1 MKTVEDRFLQ
11 VRVNV
16 DSDGPA
22 LHKPLLLLFA
32 LGRLLRGEARMLAF
46 SEVDSELCRL
56 FLRFFPKGSL
66 SSNTHYPFGKLEN
79 DGIWEV
85 EHSDNLKRTSVG
97 HLSKSELLSRN
108 IHGGFSLD
116 ISSELSEGKSCA
128 LSIAKKLVEKY
139 FPVEQHFSLLE
150 AVGITDSSEKK
161 EGGSV
166 DYKISSSC
174 QAAEFKTDE
183 VKMKQV
189 EIKQNGFIAYL
200 NSLHNLG
207 ASGSNSLAESQAIS
221 TYFGELYAPFPL
233 INELAEALTDGVPR
247 MVVLTGH
254 AGDGKS
260 TVALDV
266 LKKLSGFPPTAPLGK
281 PMMELEEIPTPS
293 GLVSI
298 VKDMS
303 ELSAERRQ
311 QWLHQAFSEPGN
323 WLVISNTGPLLSS
336 LIDYAKSA
344 HIDQGIES
352 AILDRLDRP
361 LDGIR
366 LDTHTLHG
374 FGKELVILNLT
385 RWNNLALVA
394 DILSRLVNHS
404 GWGKCAA
411 CSAEAACPLMLNRK
425 ALRDA
430 GPVAGERVR
439 WIYQRLGAYEQR
451 LTLRQIVAQLAIGL
465 TGGMSCDEAFQQ
477 VAASTAEGQDR
488 GSVGLEQMLFSEGFF
503 GYRGGKPW
511 SQAEGLHAVALVRRA
526 TFGAPVGVDFERRLP
541 ADAGLG
547 WADLPQSLESLANH
561 WRQRA
566 AGSDG
571 VRWRFSLRRMA
582 YLFGT
587 VVPGKEKSAAVYL
600 DAFVQSPSLR
610 ELDHWQTAGQLTLSH
625 VEKSRLRTACLRVL
639 LEVFSGFSSG
649 QFQSNHDTLYLTL
662 RRPDRAVVQPTQLV
676 IETLKFR
683 DFDLRFDSLRKLPV
697 LSLDQ
702 RQAEL
707 ALSLPLLD
715 YIRRRDA
722 GELGN
727 ALSPIHQAQLDW
739 FRAELLRVTAKARH
753 SDDEIA
759 LLRAGIDGGVHLH
772 RFILDQ
778 ERGILEQN

>member
-1 MKTVEDRFLQ
+1 MEDIFNTFLN
-11 VRVNV
+11 VRVKTHKGSYLPN
-16 DSDGPA
+16 
-22 LHKPLLLLFA
+22 KPLVLLVA
-32 LGRLLRGEARMLAF
+32 LARCQQGKNRLAPFYIYEESLALVYREFGNLNAVFPFGRLPA
-46 SEVDSELCRL
+46 
-56 FLRFFPKGSL
+56 
-66 SSNTHYPFGKLEN
+66 
-79 DGIWEV
+79 DGIWEILGDA
-85 EHSDNLKRTSVG
+85 ELHRNKSGDLIR
-97 HLSKSELLSRN
+97 SELLTKSVL
-108 IHGGFSLD
+108 GGFPAHVY
-116 ISSELSEGKSCA
+116 EA
-128 LSIAKKLVEKY
+128 LSGDRNLLINVAIKLLEKY
-139 FPVEQHFSLLE
+139 ISPEKSNATILKLGLSLPSSDYISTQSDINIMD
-150 AVGITDSSEKK
+150 ITETAMVRNRIGD
-161 EGGSV
+161 
-166 DYKISSSC
+166 
-174 QAAEFKTDE
+174 QA
-183 VKMKQV
+183 
-189 EIKQNGFIAYL
+189 NNFIAYL

-207 ASGSNSLAESQAIS
+207 SSGANALAESQAINP
-221 TYFGELYAPFPL
+221 YFGELYSPFPL
-233 INELAEALTDGVPR
+233 INELAVALTDGVSR

-260 TVALDV
+260 TAALDV
-266 LKKLSGFPPTAPLGK
+266 LKKLRGLPPTAPLGK
-281 PMMELEEIPTPS
+281 PMMEREEIPTAS

-303 ELSAERRQ
+303 EISAERRQ
-311 QWLHQAFSEPGN
+311 QWLHQAFNEPGS

-336 LIDYAKSA
+336 LTDYAKSA
-344 HIDQGIES
+344 GIGRGIES

-361 LDGIR
+361 LDGSR
-366 LDTHTLHG
+366 LDKHTLHG

-411 CSAEAACPLMLNRK
+411 CNAEAACPLMLNRK

-477 VAASTAEGQDR
+477 VAVSTAEGQDR
-488 GSVGLEQMLFSEGFF
+488 GSKGLEQILFSEGFF

-547 WADLPQSLESLANH
+547 WADLPHSLESLANH

-566 AGSDG
+566 AESAG
-571 VRWRFSLRRMA
+571 VRWRFALRRMA

-587 VVPGKEKSAAVYL
+587 VVPGKEKSAVVFL

-625 VEKSRLRTACLRVL
+625 VEKNRLRTACLRVL

-649 QFQSNHDTLYLTL
+649 QFQSQHDTLYLTL

-676 IETLKFR
+676 VETLKFR
-683 DFDLRFDSLRKLPV
+683 DFDLRFDRVHGLLV
-697 LSLDQ
+697 LSFDKG
-702 RQAEL
+702 QAEL

-739 FRAELLRVTAKARH
+739 FRAELLRVTTEARH
-753 SDDEIA
+753 SDDEVA
-759 LLRAGIDGGVHLH
+759 LLRSGIDGGVHVH
-772 RFILDQ
+772 RFFLDRDQ
-778 ERGILEQN
+778 SILEQN